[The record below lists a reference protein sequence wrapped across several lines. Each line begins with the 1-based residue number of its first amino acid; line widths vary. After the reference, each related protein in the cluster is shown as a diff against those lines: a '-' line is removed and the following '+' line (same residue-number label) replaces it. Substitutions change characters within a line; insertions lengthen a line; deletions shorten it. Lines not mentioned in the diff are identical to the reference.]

1 METFRLWL
9 DEDKEITGFKRLRFT
24 KVSVPLADVLH
35 KGIHPWQ
42 GPDGH
47 RSLGERFAQILNN
60 DEFKPMELATFEY
73 CSEISCQRN
82 RCYYTET
89 SPFEELLERVSK
101 SIFFVEKLT
110 YVHLLAMAKERLRK
124 AWSREVAY
132 GLLSGANSGFEAIRS
147 FLKAKDK
154 SIKLSGYADLDRYDL
169 GRILGLE
176 DFESEDNLLIR
187 KGMPLTNFR
196 SVKFLG
202 KVTDER
208 GLLRLTESIRDFQ
221 VKVTANEGNWC
232 PSVLYNCRVDRNKV
246 QFLPSLDK
254 NPSQRSSAR
263 TVASTWRID
272 DGRYCFTSDIPR
284 VTKMIEEKGTQI
296 TFPSLDY
303 TQPRQPQDS
312 SAQITDSRI
321 PRYTVGRFLST
332 RGSAEDMRSVL
343 RAHTVSMTGRKE
355 QLLEKLALLSVR
367 LYEAKLGE
375 LREYF
380 STNKFIRVQA
390 ASGRACMPFPV
401 LDGFDLVNMILT
413 MYLIKHM
420 RGNVILES
428 QHKNDTFDLLSL
440 ARSLL
445 KEEVGLEGAFIKV
458 E

>member
-9 DEDKEITGFKRLRFT
+9 EDDKEISVFKRLRFD

-47 RSLGERFAQILNN
+47 RSLGEKFVQILNS
-60 DEFKPMELATFEY
+60 DEFKPAELAKFEY
-73 CSEISCQRN
+73 CSDIPYQRN
-82 RCYYTET
+82 RYYYTET

-101 SIFFVEKLT
+101 SIFFVGELT
-110 YVHLLAMAKERLRK
+110 YVELLSMSKERLRE

-132 GLLSGANSGFEAIRS
+132 SLLSGANSGFEAIRS

-176 DFESEDNLLIR
+176 DFQSEDNLFIR

-196 SVKFLG
+196 SARFLE
-202 KVTDER
+202 KLTDEG
-208 GLLRLTESIRDFQ
+208 GLLRLGESIRDFQ
-221 VKVTANEGNWC
+221 VKVTANDGKAC

-246 QFLPSLDK
+246 QFVPVLDK
-254 NPSQRSSAR
+254 APSQRSAAGAI
-263 TVASTWRID
+263 ASSWRID
-272 DGRYCFTSDIPR
+272 NGRYCFITDIPG
-284 VTKMIEEKGTQI
+284 VTKMIEEKGTDI
-296 TFPSLDY
+296 SFPSLNY
-303 TQPRQPQDS
+303 MEPRQPLNS
-312 SAQITDSRI
+312 SAQITDSKI
-321 PRYTVGRFLST
+321 PRYAVGGFLSA
-332 RGSAEDMRSVL
+332 RGSAAEMRGVL
-343 RAHTVSMTGRKE
+343 RTHNLSMTGRKE
-355 QLLEKLALLSVR
+355 DLLDKLAKFSVR
-367 LYEAKLGE
+367 LYEEKVRE

-380 STNKFIRVQA
+380 SMNRFIRIQG

-401 LDGFDLVNMILT
+401 LEGLDLGNMVLT

-420 RGNVILES
+420 RGNVILEA

-445 KEEVGLEGAFIKV
+445 KEEVTLEGAFIKV